1 MDFTTHVEK
10 SNPCTSGESIDK
22 SNLVRPCINI
32 TLEHF
37 IKHLQGIPITTSL
50 YTPRNHAVPRHH
62 IANREWYFIEDLA
75 SIVKQAAE
83 GVHGKQSV
91 LDEDI
96 VLETEFEREGVKLLT
111 FVGKWETGTSFEE
124 ERERMAVREKLETAT
139 HEIVKRDALLWWG
152 SSVSVSVSVTV
163 WVSFEHEIPGE
174 DVGVLNLREK
184 GVREVEI
191 VGIGVRKRK
200 REKQEFA
207 WYKWVLEEAWSNGMW
222 QNLIEVLGVFGY
234 YSIIFYERQTKST
247 STVTSH
253 WFSAWW
259 PL

>member
-22 SNLVRPCINI
+22 SNLVEPCINI

-50 YTPRNHAVPRHH
+50 YTPRNHTVPRHH

-111 FVGKWETGTSFEE
+111 FVGK
-124 ERERMAVREKLETAT
+124 
-139 HEIVKRDALLWWG
+139 
-152 SSVSVSVSVTV
+152 
-163 WVSFEHEIPGE
+163 
-174 DVGVLNLREK
+174 
-184 GVREVEI
+184 
-191 VGIGVRKRK
+191 
-200 REKQEFA
+200 
-207 WYKWVLEEAWSNGMW
+207 
-222 QNLIEVLGVFGY
+222 
-234 YSIIFYERQTKST
+234 
-247 STVTSH
+247 
-253 WFSAWW
+253 
-259 PL
+259 